1 MTLDLWKEQ
10 IAQEQIDCVYRF
22 TSLSTSYWNDSKKLS
37 STINTA
43 IKLSFQPDLASLQLK
58 ESDDTGLQNKRTIV
72 VPVIS
77 TVEEVQRY
85 KSCCN
90 CEKLII
96 QVESIVKCSY
106 CSHIMRASSC
116 PTKLYL

>member
-106 CSHIMRASSC
+106 CSHIVRASSC